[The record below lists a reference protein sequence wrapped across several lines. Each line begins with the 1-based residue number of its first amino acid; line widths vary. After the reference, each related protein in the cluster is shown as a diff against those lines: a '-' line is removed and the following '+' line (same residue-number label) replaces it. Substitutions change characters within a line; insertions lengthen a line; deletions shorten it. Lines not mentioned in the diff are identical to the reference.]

1 MDACMR
7 RRLSHRRFGPEK
19 LIKRRCYKSIGNNRS
34 PMFRDHANAGY
45 PMKPDDS
52 VSEEDRRYLGWN
64 INFQML
70 EKKDS

>member
-1 MDACMR
+1 MMSELRVSTQELPAAE
-7 RRLSHRRFGPEK
+7 LGKENPF
-19 LIKRRCYKSIGNNRS
+19 